1 MHYTNYI
8 IHYLIVLVFP
18 ELLLD
23 KTVFDVYQQ
32 HYVVYSTVLVFL
44 TAFLIL
50 CYKKFFDL
58 FIHFVHL
65 ICSVNDIHD
74 VPELLASI
82 YAREKLVNV
91 KALARFHGMTVLYNY
106 YNRHLYN
113 NSEAGFE
120 STGQQIINM

>member
-50 CYKKFFDL
+50 CYNRFFDL

-74 VPELLASI
+74 VQVSNFVGLMVVMEALISLAVCIIESCGH
-82 YAREKLVNV
+82 YDATCAMTWVVLWRNNV
-91 KALARFHGMTVLYNY
+91 RIGK
-106 YNRHLYN
+106 
-113 NSEAGFE
+113 
-120 STGQQIINM
+120 I